1 MSKVKINKTNKWTE
15 SDYNELRRLYSN
27 GMTTNAIATKMG
39 RTFYSISKKVSILGL
54 SKEAKNELGLYGLGV
69 ANSKTTKMID
79 ELKKRAKMKGY
90 TTKTLETIPS
100 IVSATKDVLA
110 ESTETK
116 IKDTSKKMTKLA
128 RQIARANG
136 KRITMALFFVEDL

>member
-1 MSKVKINKTNKWTE
+1 M
-15 SDYNELRRLYSN
+15 R
-27 GMTTNAIATKMG
+27 
-39 RTFYSISKKVSILGL
+39 KK
-54 SKEAKNELGLYGLGV
+54 
-69 ANSKTTKMID
+69 
-79 ELKKRAKMKGY
+79 KKRAKMKGY